1 MFPNHCF
8 MFATGKTCTI
18 SATLNETTAAF
29 VTASAAAV
37 VGTSLK
43 PGLRKIAWNRLKY
56 RKNYGLFKSLRKNVN

>member
-1 MFPNHCF
+1 

-29 VTASAAAV
+29 VAASAAAV

-56 RKNYGLFKSLRKNVN
+56 RKSMGCLKAYVKM